1 MNTTEDQN
9 TQRERHSLNDENFM
23 QELFRNDAFA
33 KQCGIQIVE
42 YRPGYARCT
51 MDVTPNHL
59 NGIGT
64 LMGGALFTLADFTFC
79 VAANSHGTL
88 AVSLQVSISYLRPC
102 SRGIVTAVAT
112 EVSRSSRI
120 GVYRIEIS
128 DEQGTLLADVSATCY
143 FKKS

>member
-1 MNTTEDQN
+1 MKHIE
-9 TQRERHSLNDENFM
+9 
-23 QELFRNDAFA
+23 ELFKKDAFA

-42 YRPGYARCT
+42 YHPGFARCT
-51 MDVTPNHL
+51 MNVTENHL

-88 AVSLQVSISYLRPC
+88 AVSLHVSISYLRPC
-102 SRGIVTAVAT
+102 VGGTVTAVA
-112 EVSRSSRI
+112 EEISRSART
-120 GVYRIEIS
+120 GVYRVS
-128 DEQGTLLADVSATCY
+128 LADSSGIQIGDVTGTCY